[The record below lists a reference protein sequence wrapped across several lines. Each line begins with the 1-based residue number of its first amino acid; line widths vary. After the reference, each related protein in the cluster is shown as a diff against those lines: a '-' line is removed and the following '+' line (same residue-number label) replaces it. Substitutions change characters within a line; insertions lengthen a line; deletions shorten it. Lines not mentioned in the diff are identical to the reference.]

1 MTLWPIWINRPLVLV
16 ADPGVGWLLTSG
28 DARRVAGVS
37 VTNLASLVPT
47 DHHQRSSSLE
57 YWLLSPNSISHHP
70 VPGLWLLFTWCSSM
84 GLLKPHSHTH
94 SSRSLVLPRL
104 TFLSVLIFL
113 CLIIVFWLLTVSLVL
128 DWYLP
133 GFWPFYL
140 PWYSALVSPLISLL
154 PLPTTACTTVLT
166 HIKAANGSPL
176 CWLIITVWQM
186 DRFY

>member
-16 ADPGVGWLLTSG
+16 ADPGVGCLLTSG

-37 VTNLASLVPT
+37 VTNPASLVPT

-70 VPGLWLLFTWCSSM
+70 VPGLWLLFTWYSSM

-104 TFLSVLIFL
+104 TFFERSHLSLFDHCVLTLDCFS
-113 CLIIVFWLLTVSLVL
+113 CFGLISARLLTI
-128 DWYLP
+128 LP
-133 GFWPFYL
+133 
-140 PWYSALVSPLISLL
+140 ALILCSCLSSDIPV
-154 PLPTTACTTVLT
+154 TVTDHCLYDCV
-166 HIKAANGSPL
+166 NS
-176 CWLIITVWQM
+176 
-186 DRFY
+186 Y